1 MIDDCYIKNS
11 CDILSLE
18 ESYQGTFLEHA
29 FSKACQYVIMN
40 EIFCKNLTYVSI
52 KTSQGDL

>member
-1 MIDDCYIKNS
+1 MKDDCYIKNS

-29 FSKACQYVIMN
+29 FSKAYQYVVKN
-40 EIFCKNLTYVSI
+40 EILCKNLTYVSI